1 MDGFHYSDDI
11 ITAKV
16 RALVAESVQQP
27 VAAIPLDARLDATE
41 LGIDSL
47 GLIKLVV
54 RLEETFDIAMPD
66 LASPEAA
73 ELGTVREVA
82 AMVTRE
88 VAARRIGGG
97 L

>member
-1 MDGFHYSDDI
+1 MDGFSHSEDI
-11 ITAKV
+11 AAKV
-16 RALVAESVQQP
+16 RTLVAESIHQP

-54 RLEETFDIAMPD
+54 RIEETFDIVMPD

-88 VAARRIGGG
+88 LQARGNGGAK
-97 L
+97 